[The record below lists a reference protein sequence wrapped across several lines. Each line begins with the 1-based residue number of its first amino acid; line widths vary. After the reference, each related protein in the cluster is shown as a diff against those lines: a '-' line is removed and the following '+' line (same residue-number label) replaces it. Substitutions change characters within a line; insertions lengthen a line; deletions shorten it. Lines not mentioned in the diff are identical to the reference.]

1 MLNLISF
8 GGQHQ
13 GVYGIPNCS
22 TDDYLKS
29 FYCKFMR
36 KFISIF
42 VDFSLIQKNIVQVCT
57 KIFYI

>member
-13 GVYGIPNCS
+13 GVYGIPNCF

-29 FYCKFMR
+29 FYCSLMR
-36 KFISIF
+36 KTISTF
-42 VDFSLIQKNIVQVCT
+42 AYFSLFQQNIVQVR
-57 KIFYI
+57 FL